1 MRGLL
6 GTTSY
11 LSFLCNRGRHH
22 PPSPCCVNYASTSQQ
37 LITSSSARPPED
49 HEFSSVYLHLKR
61 QRALTSSKT
70 SQSQKIVITT
80 QWVYNFYWVSHRCRG
95 KGWGPHFAESGTDF
109 FFLFFWTQ
117 ALTKTLSGVVVVG
130 RRWLR
135 SKASKFLASG
145 PNQPRGPR
153 RGGETSASFLNW
165 SHWDPQGSP
174 RRTRRKAI
182 KIWPCGS
189 DKELGGKKAEKK
201 KDGFWGK
208 KQREQRGRTV
218 GGEEPVEA
226 DQGETWETRRVGLF
240 SRVRLG
246 KTVCQWG
253 DRTGEGLVLS
263 AIKPMLHVRWC
274 AQPIQQACIFIL
286 PGSWQLTGWII
297 SCWPEIRPWTRLVCL
312 STACWGPPRKKH
324 YQSIPETPQPA
335 RHTAHLARPLQ
346 ERTSTQWGYVCVIS
360 QLFTAQYK
368 AIIEGIIKGAK
379 IIQNVGEETKL
390 FTSI

>member
-1 MRGLL
+1 MHQPPSNFSLVVQQGCLR
-6 GTTSY
+6 TTSSLRCTSTWRDGS
-11 LSFLCNRGRHH
+11 LSHLQRQ
-22 PPSPCCVNYASTSQQ
+22 VNHRRLLLPHNGFTTFTRSLAGAEEKDGAHILRKVEQ
-37 LITSSSARPPED
+37 IF
-49 HEFSSVYLHLKR
+49 FS
-61 QRALTSSKT
+61 
-70 SQSQKIVITT
+70 
-80 QWVYNFYWVSHRCRG
+80 F
-95 KGWGPHFAESGTDF
+95 
-109 FFLFFWTQ
+109 FFWTQ
-117 ALTKTLSGVVVVG
+117 ALTKTLVG

-165 SHWDPQGSP
+165 SHRDPQGSP

-208 KQREQRGRTV
+208 KQREQTGRTV

-253 DRTGEGLVLS
+253 DRTGGGLVLS

-297 SCWPEIRPWTRLVCL
+297 SCWPEIRPWMRLVCL
-312 STACWGPPRKKH
+312 STACWGPPRNKR

-346 ERTSTQWGYVCVIS
+346 ERTSTQWGYARVIS

-379 IIQNVGEETKL
+379 IIQKRRGRDQMWYANYL
-390 FTSI
+390 FVHY